1 VPGPLEGVRVVE
13 LGMWVAGPAAGGVL
27 ADWGA
32 DVIKIEPPAGDPAR
46 TLAAMYGG
54 DLDLNPPFEMDNRS
68 KRGIMLDLRSEEG
81 RATAAELAD
90 TADVFITNMRPEAL
104 ERMGL
109 DHSTLRARNTR
120 LVYGLITGYGIEGPD
135 AGRPAYDIAAFWA
148 RSGLAHLLSQPGE
161 PPPGQRSGMG
171 DHLTGMTLAG
181 SVCAALVARER
192 TGEGQLVATSMFR
205 VGTYSISIDINTYL
219 MWGLTIGNSKRERM
233 GNPCIN
239 NYQAGDGRRFWVV
252 GLEGERHWPPM
263 CRVLGR
269 TDWLDDPRYV
279 DPRSRSMHSVELIA
293 EMDTIFATKSL
304 AEWAEV
310 FAAEPDFFWAPINSV
325 EDLAA
330 DEQFLTGGGVVYV
343 PDEEGVETA
352 MLATPVE
359 FDGTPGAPRSMAPAI
374 GQHTDEVLLE
384 LAAHR
389 AKGSDSG

>member
-1 VPGPLEGVRVVE
+1 MPGPLEGVRVVE

-54 DLDLNPPFEMDNRS
+54 DLDSNPPFEMDNRS

-104 ERMGL
+104 ERLGL
-109 DHSTLRARNTR
+109 DHHTLRARNPR

-181 SVCAALVARER
+181 AVCAALVARER

-205 VGTYSISIDINTYL
+205 VGTYSVSIDINTYL

-279 DPRSRSMHSVELIA
+279 DPKSRRDEFGRTHRRDGRHLRHEVAGRVGRGLRRRARLLLGSHEFRGGSRRRR
-293 EMDTIFATKSL
+293 TISHGRRCGVRTRRGRRRDGDGRYSRRLLRHAGR
-304 AEWAEV
+304 
-310 FAAEPDFFWAPINSV
+310 AP
-325 EDLAA
+325 L
-330 DEQFLTGGGVVYV
+330 
-343 PDEEGVETA
+343 
-352 MLATPVE
+352 
-359 FDGTPGAPRSMAPAI
+359 DGACDR
-374 GQHTDEVLLE
+374 
-384 LAAHR
+384 AAH
-389 AKGSDSG
+389 